1 MLGIDN
7 KNIILICTMVIVCLL
22 IISLTVIYISGNDKN
37 RKIDDAVEKS
47 LNYSSSATTG
57 SADKFNGIPH
67 TITYKGNEYTFS
79 DHYPFYSPPV
89 GRTFN
94 SRQEEYDF
102 FKSTIDSGVYD

>member
-1 MLGIDN
+1 MVLNIDN
-7 KNIILICTMVIVCLL
+7 KNLIMLCSTIIICLL
-22 IISLTVIYISGNDKN
+22 IISVTVIHISSDTKNIGNTTK
-37 RKIDDAVEKS
+37 KS
-47 LNYSSSATTG
+47 LNYSSNATTG
-57 SADKFNGIPH
+57 SSDKFNGIPS

-94 SRQEEYDF
+94 NRQEEYDF

>member
-1 MLGIDN
+1 MDD
-7 KNIILICTMVIVCLL
+7 KNLIMICTTAVICLV
-22 IISLTVIYISGNDKN
+22 IISVTVICISSDEKN
-37 RKIDDAVEKS
+37 TDNTIEKS
-47 LNYSSSATTG
+47 LNYSSNATTG
-57 SADKFNGIPH
+57 SADKFNGIPS

-94 SRQEEYDF
+94 NRQEEYDF